1 MMLRNCTFKRLISS
15 NKIKDLSLHDFM
27 PSSSSGCGATPIPTA
42 NTNTATNNINT
53 YTPINTLN
61 TNTDEK
67 KRLPNWLK
75 TEIPSSAR
83 FQEIK
88 GQLRSLS
95 LHTVCEEARCPN
107 ISECWSGGK
116 SGTEIATATIMLM
129 GDECTRGC
137 RFCAVKT
144 SRTPKP
150 LDPAEPEKV
159 AEAISKWSVGYIVLT
174 SVDRDGIHSHFHL
187 LLL

>member
-1 MMLRNCTFKRLISS
+1 MKICCRFKRLLSS
-15 NKIKDLSLHDFM
+15 KLKDDLSLHDFL
-27 PSSSSGCGATPIPTA
+27 PSSRSASGCGIAA
-42 NTNTATNNINT
+42 VSNEKNDNTN
-53 YTPINTLN
+53 LN
-61 TNTDEK
+61 MEK

-75 TEIPSSAR
+75 TDIPSSAR

-95 LHTVCEEARCPN
+95 LHTVCEEAKCPN

-150 LDPAEPEKV
+150 LDAGEPERV

-174 SVDRDGIHSHFHL
+174 SVDRDGIQFFF
-187 LLL
+187 